1 MPTMR
6 KVASFLFISLDG
18 VVEAPDTFVR
28 RELYQDCDPL
38 TAASIAEQDA
48 VVLGRK
54 TYDDWSAY
62 WPQSRIEPFATFINN
77 TPKYVVSRT
86 LPSVDW
92 HRSQLLAGNLSDEVA
107 ALKRQ
112 PGKTIGVHG
121 SISLVQ
127 SLLTAGLLDE
137 LRFTLVPA
145 VAGQGRR
152 LLSRDGEPIQL
163 TLDSTRATPGGLQYM
178 IFRPRA

>member
-1 MPTMR
+1 MR
-6 KVASFLFISLDG
+6 NVTSYLFISLDG

-28 RELYQDCDPL
+28 SDLYEDFDPL
-38 TAASIAEQDA
+38 TAEMIAEQDA
-48 VVLGRK
+48 VLLGRK
-54 TYDDWSAY
+54 TYNEWSVF
-62 WPQSRIEPFATFINN
+62 WPQSTIEPFATFINT
-77 TPKYVVSRT
+77 TPKYVVSQT
-86 LPSVDW
+86 LQSVDW
-92 HRSQLLAGNLSDEVA
+92 HASQPLAGNLGDA
-107 ALKRQ
+107 IATLKRQ

-137 LRFTLVPA
+137 LRFPLVPA
-145 VAGQGRR
+145 VAGHGRR
-152 LLSRDGEPIQL
+152 LLSRDGERIQL